1 MRTVLQAVLIA
12 TIAVPCV
19 AVANL
24 SAQRQGASD
33 ASAAGQRVRVTEQNG
48 EKTIGQLVEVGGET
62 VTLQLA
68 KSGQRRIIP
77 RVGIQSFEVSKGQ
90 RTNMVRGMLIGA
102 GAGGLLG
109 AVVGAAAGDSCEQKG
124 PFCTPKGFNAGVT
137 GVAGLVVGAL
147 AGTLTGAFV
156 RTEKWTD
163 PVTLP
168 APTVSFGITSKGIG
182 LRILTR

>member
-12 TIAVPCV
+12 TAVIPCV
-19 AVANL
+19 AISNV

-33 ASAAGQRVRVTEQNG
+33 ASSAGQRVRVIEQSG
-48 EKTIGQLVEVGGET
+48 ETTIGQLVEVGGET
-62 VTLQLA
+62 VTLQLE
-68 KSGQRRIIP
+68 KSGERRIIP
-77 RVGIQSFEVSKGQ
+77 RIGIQSFEVSKGQ

-109 AVVGAAAGDSCEQKG
+109 AVVGAAASNSCRSGDI
-124 PFCTPKGFNAGVT
+124 FCTSDGFNAAVT

-168 APTVSFGITSKGIG
+168 APTLSFGITSKGIG